1 MALSPSLPPFC
12 PTFFHSFFLLPWFG
26 LLKMQMK
33 GSCRRSFAI
42 LPHFEA
48 LQSGWKCG
56 TPRVAGESDGH
67 CPAHMCR
74 PEGKFVDL
82 FDRLPP
88 RPDAAWCVILVAAA
102 TYQKRFKNFS
112 PGRHFFFGSQS
123 TCGLGSDRLI
133 HLLLAGYHMS
143 TLPAMHTL
151 RRLDGWRR
159 QFRQ

>member
-1 MALSPSLPPFC
+1 MAGLVSTVLQESLL
-12 PTFFHSFFLLPWFG
+12 TFSIG
-26 LLKMQMK
+26 
-33 GSCRRSFAI
+33 CRRGQMRA
-42 LPHFEA
+42 
-48 LQSGWKCG
+48 
-56 TPRVAGESDGH
+56 R
-67 CPAHMCR
+67 R
-74 PEGKFVDL
+74 
-82 FDRLPP
+82 
-88 RPDAAWCVILVAAA
+88 VILVAAA